1 MYLALQSAKVT
12 KGNPG
17 SSYARPDDQPCV
29 NARTECKCGRE
40 GEKEIDMRKI
50 IKYSSR
56 DTETPLVLNT
66 WAISLDQ
73 LGSLIT
79 T

>member
-1 MYLALQSAKVT
+1 VRAGQNRGKRGEEVDL
-12 KGNPG
+12 
-17 SSYARPDDQPCV
+17 
-29 NARTECKCGRE
+29 RE
-40 GEKEIDMRKI
+40 I

-56 DTETPLVLNT
+56 DTETPLLLNT
-66 WAISLDQ
+66 WTISLDQ